1 MVKCTWI
8 SEEEEQMCI
17 CVTWCLE
24 GADPRD
30 VRGIVGLNPAEVH
43 DHTQV
48 LNSLYNMLC
57 EWCIVVFRSIKKKI
71 MIHKQITSFFPNL
84 KLDKA

>member
-1 MVKCTWI
+1 MDAPEFQK
-8 SEEEEQMCI
+8 MKNR
-17 CVTWCLE
+17 CVLE

-57 EWCIVVFRSIKKKI
+57 E
-71 MIHKQITSFFPNL
+71 
-84 KLDKA
+84 